1 MSDLSPAGQVTPEVT
16 VTPPQETAPPVE
28 VSTPAVEGTAPPEQ
42 ETPPAKTYTQEDFDK
57 VIARER
63 HRAEKRA
70 ERQGYERAMREAA
83 ERRLSELQAPPP
95 EAPRGDG
102 RPTQDQFQMFDEYM
116 EALTDW
122 KVEQKILSVG
132 RKATEQKTQ
141 LEAQRQAEEVRSK
154 LAPAAEKYEDFEDVV
169 LRDDLPITRD
179 MAEAILELGNVGHDV
194 AYHLGTHP
202 KEAARISGL
211 GRIAQIKEIDKIAAT
226 LTKPPEPTKAPAPI
240 VPNAG
245 TAPVEKRLEEA
256 DYDDF
261 VKIRR
266 KQIAAKRG

>member
-1 MSDLSPAGQVTPEVT
+1 MTDEVQVVETPTPEA
-16 VTPPQETAPPVE
+16 APPVE
-28 VSTPAVEGTAPPEQ
+28 VSTPAVEVTAPPET
-42 ETPPAKTYTQEDFDK
+42 ETPPAKTYSQEDFDK

-70 ERQGYERAMREAA
+70 ERAGYDRAMREAA
-83 ERRLSELQAPPP
+83 ERRLTELQTPVL
-95 EAPRGDG
+95 EAPQGDG
-102 RPTQDQFQMFDEYM
+102 RPTQDKFQTFDAYM

-122 KVEQKILSVG
+122 KVDQKIQGVG
-132 RKATEQKTQ
+132 RKASEQREQ
-141 LEAQRQAEEVRSK
+141 QEAQRQADEVRSK
-154 LAPAAEKYEDFEDVV
+154 LAPAAEKYEDFEEVV

-179 MAEAILELGNVGHDV
+179 MAEAILELGSPGHDV

-202 KEAARISGL
+202 KEAARIAGL

-240 VPNAG
+240 VPNSG
-245 TAPVEKRLEEA
+245 NAPVEKRLEEA
-256 DYDDF
+256 GYEDF

-266 KQIAAKRG
+266 KQIAARRGY

>member
-1 MSDLSPAGQVTPEVT
+1 MAQDVQEVEVATPTPEA
-16 VTPPQETAPPVE
+16 APPVE
-28 VSTPAVEGTAPPEQ
+28 VSTPEAVTAPT
-42 ETPPAKTYTQEDFDK
+42 ETEAPPAKTYTQEDFDR

-83 ERRLSELQAPPP
+83 ERRLQELQAP
-95 EAPRGDG
+95 APVAPSGDG
-102 RPTQDQFQMFDEYM
+102 RPAQDQFQTFDAYM

-122 KVEQKILSVG
+122 KVDQKIQGVG
-132 RKATEQKTQ
+132 RKASEQREAA
-141 LEAQRQAEEVRSK
+141 EAQRQAEEVRSK

-179 MAEAILELGNVGHDV
+179 MAEAILELGSAGHDV

-202 KEAARISGL
+202 KEAARIAGL

-226 LTKPPEPTKAPAPI
+226 LNKPPEPTKAPAPI

-245 TAPVEKRLEEA
+245 TASVEKRLEDA
-256 DYDDF
+256 DYDEF

-266 KQIAAKRG
+266 KQIAARRGY

>member
-1 MSDLSPAGQVTPEVT
+1 MDQDVQVVEVEAPT
-16 VTPPQETAPPVE
+16 QETAPTAE
-28 VSTPAVEGTAPPEQ
+28 VSAEVEGTAPTEPKP
-42 ETPPAKTYTQEDFDK
+42 ETPPAKTYTQEDFDR

-83 ERRLSELQAPPP
+83 ERRLQELQAP
-95 EAPRGDG
+95 APVAPSGDG
-102 RPTQDQFQMFDEYM
+102 RPTQDQFQTFDAYM

-122 KVEQKILSVG
+122 KVEQKIQGVG
-132 RKATEQKTQ
+132 RKASEERAQF
-141 LEAQRQAEEVRSK
+141 EAQRQAEEVRSK

-179 MAEAILELGNVGHDV
+179 MAEAILELGNAGHDV

-202 KEAARISGL
+202 KEAARIAGL

-226 LTKPPEPTKAPAPI
+226 LNKPPEPTKAPAPI

-245 TAPVEKRLEEA
+245 TASVEKRLEDA
-256 DYDDF
+256 DYDEF

-266 KQIAAKRG
+266 KQIAARRGY